1 MKKFEDL
8 NEKLKQ
14 EIEDIVKEDPFGLN
28 AETLYKNIYNSSG
41 PVEVLAEL
49 FNVSTML
56 VYKIRFC
63 IHR

>member
-8 NEKLKQ
+8 NDALKR
-14 EIEDIVKEDPFGLN
+14 ELEEIVKEDPYGLQ

-41 PVEVLAEL
+41 PEETLAKL
-49 FNVSTML
+49 YDVSTIL